1 MAEPLIGA
9 AQPAA
14 PDLIK
19 DTTSRSFQK
28 DVIEAS
34 AKVPVIVDFWAPW
47 CGPCKQLGPI
57 LEKVVKAAN
66 GKVKLVKVDIDENP
80 ELAQALQIQSIP
92 AVYAFAGG
100 RPVDA
105 FVGAQPES
113 QIKAFVERLTGAIGP
128 SPVDQA
134 LEQAKAALAAGEVAA
149 AANLYTQILQHE
161 PGNPLAIAGLSRCHA
176 SKGDL
181 KKARDVLDT
190 AGKEHKDH
198 PEISA
203 ARAALQLAEQGAK
216 AGDVGP
222 LRAKVEA
229 NPADHQAR
237 FDLGLALLGQQD
249 YAGAA
254 DAFLEIIKRNR
265 TWNEDAARQQL
276 VKMFEALGHKH
287 EVTQSGRRKLSS
299 LLFS

>member
-19 DTTSRSFQK
+19 DSTSRTFQK

-34 AKVPVIVDFWAPW
+34 TKVPVIVDFWAPW
-47 CGPCKQLGPI
+47 CGPCKQLGPL

-113 QIKAFVERLTGAIGP
+113 QIKAFVERLTGTIGP
-128 SPVDQA
+128 SPVEQA
-134 LEQAKAALAAGEVAA
+134 LEQAKAAFAAGDVAA
-149 AANLYTQILQHE
+149 AANLYGQILKHE
-161 PGNPLAIAGLSRCHA
+161 PGNPAAIAGLSRCHA

-181 KKARDVLDT
+181 KKAGDVLDT
-190 AGKEHKDH
+190 AAKEHKDH
-198 PEISA
+198 LDISA
-203 ARAALQLAEQGAK
+203 ARAALQLAEQASK

-229 NPADHQAR
+229 NPGDHQSR

-254 DAFLEIIKRNR
+254 ESFLEIIKRNR
-265 TWNEDAARQQL
+265 AWNEDAARQQL

>member
-19 DTTSRSFQK
+19 DTTSRTFQK

-134 LEQAKAALAAGEVAA
+134 LEQAKAALGAGEVAA
-149 AANLYTQILQHE
+149 AANLYSQILQHE

-181 KKARDVLDT
+181 KKAKDVLDT
-190 AGKEHKDH
+190 
-198 PEISA
+198 
-203 ARAALQLAEQGAK
+203 
-216 AGDVGP
+216 
-222 LRAKVEA
+222 
-229 NPADHQAR
+229 
-237 FDLGLALLGQQD
+237 
-249 YAGAA
+249 
-254 DAFLEIIKRNR
+254 
-265 TWNEDAARQQL
+265 
-276 VKMFEALGHKH
+276 
-287 EVTQSGRRKLSS
+287 
-299 LLFS
+299 

>member
-1 MAEPLIGA
+1 MAETLIGA

-19 DTTSRSFQK
+19 DSTSRNFQK

-47 CGPCKQLGPI
+47 CGPCKQLGPL
-57 LEKVVKAAN
+57 LEKVVKAAS
-66 GKVKLVKVDIDENP
+66 GKVKLVKVDIDQNP

-113 QIKAFVERLTGAIGP
+113 KIKAFVERLAGAIGP

-134 LEQAKAALAAGEVAA
+134 LEQAKAAFAAGDAAA
-149 AANLYTQILQHE
+149 AANLYGQIIKHE
-161 PGNPLAIAGLSRCHA
+161 PGNPAAIGGLSRCYA

-181 KKARDVLDT
+181 KQAKNVLDT
-190 AGKEHKDH
+190 VAKEHKDH
-198 PEISA
+198 PEVSA
-203 ARAALQLAEQGAK
+203 ARAALQLAEQASK
-216 AGDVGP
+216 AGDVDQ
-222 LRAKVEA
+222 LRARVEA
-229 NPADHQAR
+229 NPGDHQSR
-237 FDLGLALLGQQD
+237 FDLGLALLARRD

-254 DAFLEIIKRNR
+254 ESFLEIVRRNR
-265 TWNEDAARQQL
+265 TWNEHAARQQL

-287 EVTQSGRRKLSS
+287 EVTQAGRRKLSS

>member
-19 DTTSRSFQK
+19 DSTSRTFQK

-47 CGPCKQLGPI
+47 CGPCKQLGPL

-66 GKVKLVKVDIDENP
+66 GKVKLVKVNIDENP
-80 ELAQALQIQSIP
+80 DLAQALQIQSIP

-128 SPVDQA
+128 SPVEQA
-134 LEQAKAALAAGEVAA
+134 LEQAKAAFAAGDVAA
-149 AANLYTQILQHE
+149 AANLYGQILKHE
-161 PGNPLAIAGLSRCHA
+161 PGNPAAIGGLARCHV

-181 KKARDVLDT
+181 TKAREVLDT
-190 AGKEHKDH
+190 VAKEHKDH
-198 PEISA
+198 LDISA
-203 ARAALQLAEQGAK
+203 AGAALQLAEQASK
-216 AGDVGP
+216 AGDAGP
-222 LRAKVEA
+222 LRAKVDA

-237 FDLGLALLGQQD
+237 FDLGLAQLGQQD

-254 DAFLEIIKRNR
+254 DSFLEIIKRNR
-265 TWNEDAARQQL
+265 SWNEDAARQQL

-299 LLFS
+299 ILFS

>member
-19 DTTSRSFQK
+19 DTTSRTFQK

-161 PGNPLAIAGLSRCHA
+161 PGNPAAIAGLSRCHA
-176 SKGDL
+176 GKGDL

-254 DAFLEIIKRNR
+254 DSFLEIIRRNR

>member
-19 DTTSRSFQK
+19 DTTSRTFQK

-105 FVGAQPES
+105 FVW
-113 QIKAFVERLTGAIGP
+113 
-128 SPVDQA
+128 
-134 LEQAKAALAAGEVAA
+134 
-149 AANLYTQILQHE
+149 
-161 PGNPLAIAGLSRCHA
+161 SRP
-176 SKGDL
+176 
-181 KKARDVLDT
+181 R
-190 AGKEHKDH
+190 
-198 PEISA
+198 
-203 ARAALQLAEQGAK
+203 
-216 AGDVGP
+216 
-222 LRAKVEA
+222 
-229 NPADHQAR
+229 
-237 FDLGLALLGQQD
+237 
-249 YAGAA
+249 
-254 DAFLEIIKRNR
+254 
-265 TWNEDAARQQL
+265 
-276 VKMFEALGHKH
+276 
-287 EVTQSGRRKLSS
+287 
-299 LLFS
+299 

>member
-19 DTTSRSFQK
+19 DSTSSTFQK

-47 CGPCKQLGPI
+47 CGPCKQLGPL

-134 LEQAKAALAAGEVAA
+134 LEQAKAAFAAGDVAA
-149 AANLYTQILQHE
+149 AANLYGQILKHE
-161 PGNPLAIAGLSRCHA
+161 PGNPAAIAGLSRCHA

-181 KKARDVLDT
+181 KKAGDVLDT
-190 AGKEHKDH
+190 AAKEHKDH
-198 PEISA
+198 PDISA
-203 ARAALQLAEQGAK
+203 ARAALQLAEQASQ

-254 DAFLEIIKRNR
+254 DSFLEIIKRNR
-265 TWNEDAARQQL
+265 AWNEDAARQQL

>member
-19 DTTSRSFQK
+19 DSTSRTFQK

-47 CGPCKQLGPI
+47 CGPCKQLGPL

-113 QIKAFVERLTGAIGP
+113 QIKAFVERLTGTIGP
-128 SPVDQA
+128 SPVEQA
-134 LEQAKAALAAGEVAA
+134 LEQAKAAFAAGDVAA
-149 AANLYTQILQHE
+149 AANLYGQILKHE
-161 PGNPLAIAGLSRCHA
+161 PGNPAAIAGLSRCHA

-181 KKARDVLDT
+181 KKAGDVLDT
-190 AGKEHKDH
+190 AAKEHKDH
-198 PEISA
+198 LDISA
-203 ARAALQLAEQGAK
+203 ARAALQLAEQASK

-229 NPADHQAR
+229 NPGDHQSR

-254 DAFLEIIKRNR
+254 ESFLEIIKRNR
-265 TWNEDAARQQL
+265 AWNEDAARQQL